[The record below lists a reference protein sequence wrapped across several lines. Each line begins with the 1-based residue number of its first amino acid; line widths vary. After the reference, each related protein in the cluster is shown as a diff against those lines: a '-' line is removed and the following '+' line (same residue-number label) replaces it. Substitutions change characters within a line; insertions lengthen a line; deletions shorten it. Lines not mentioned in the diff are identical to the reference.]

1 MHGFSAILDIDE
13 VEDLPMMKDKLIC
26 MSEKTLKLDN
36 IEVSKKKFISPNN
49 QLISIQQT
57 QKKQLD
63 LTDLSLVMM
72 VLSIL
77 LATKKIT

>member
-36 IEVSKKKFISPNN
+36 IEVSKKKFISLNN

>member
-1 MHGFSAILDIDE
+1 
-13 VEDLPMMKDKLIC
+13 
-26 MSEKTLKLDN
+26 MSEKTLKIDN
-36 IEVSKKKFISPNN
+36 IEVSKKKFISLNN

>member
-1 MHGFSAILDIDE
+1 MN
-13 VEDLPMMKDKLIC
+13 
-26 MSEKTLKLDN
+26 EKTLKIDN
-36 IEVSKKKFISPNN
+36 IEVSKKKFISLNN

>member
-1 MHGFSAILDIDE
+1 
-13 VEDLPMMKDKLIC
+13 
-26 MSEKTLKLDN
+26 MSEKTLKIDN

>member
-26 MSEKTLKLDN
+26 MSEKTLKFDN

>member
-1 MHGFSAILDIDE
+1 
-13 VEDLPMMKDKLIC
+13 
-26 MSEKTLKLDN
+26 MSEKTLKIDN
-36 IEVSKKKFISPNN
+36 IEVSKKKFISLNN

-77 LATKKIT
+77 LATKKITQLDFYFASNDWVHKIF